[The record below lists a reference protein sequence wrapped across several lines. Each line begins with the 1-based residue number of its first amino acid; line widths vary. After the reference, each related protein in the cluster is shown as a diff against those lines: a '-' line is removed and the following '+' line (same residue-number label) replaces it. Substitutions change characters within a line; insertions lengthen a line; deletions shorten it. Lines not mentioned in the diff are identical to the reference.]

1 MTAPRRPTA
10 GACRSLDLH
19 TPLLLKFDDRR
30 GDGRNEAPSA
40 RHGESHGA
48 RRSGETPD
56 KKAGV
61 FAPREDTLLSDT
73 RLCDTQAGFRKGWST
88 TDVLAR
94 LRSRLQEKNTAA
106 VLVGLSRAFDPLSR
120 VLNGHRHHPRCFK
133 MT

>member
-88 TDVLAR
+88 TDVPGEEHCCCLGG
-94 LRSRLQEKNTAA
+94 LQQS
-106 VLVGLSRAFDPLSR
+106 V
-120 VLNGHRHHPRCFK
+120 
-133 MT
+133 